1 MTRSVVAVCVLLLG
15 TVACLGQE
23 ADDRLYQQW
32 ERAIALREDKQFDAA
47 AEVFQA
53 IATEHPDAEE
63 IIRLALNQIVFTRTQ
78 DGQQGSADV
87 AARQALNV
95 YPDLL
100 ADTIYIPQSV
110 NDLYDR
116 LRREMFGSV
125 TVRKPEGAR
134 ISLNGEFRGEAPLYL
149 PYIPAGDYLLQASRS
164 NFLDYEERITVAPD
178 GRHEYEIAMTRR
190 KNSTYWLTRIGG
202 GAIVTGALVFLATK
216 EADVAPTESL
226 LPGAPSPPGP

>member
-1 MTRSVVAVCVLLLG
+1 MMRSVFATCVLLLG
-15 TVACLGQE
+15 AVACLAQQ
-23 ADDRLYQQW
+23 ADDKLYQQW
-32 ERAIALREDKQFDAA
+32 EQAFALREDKRFDAA

-53 IATEHPDAEE
+53 IATEHPDSEK

-78 DGQQGSADV
+78 DGRPGSADL
-87 AARQALNV
+87 AARQALAV

-134 ISLNGEFRGEAPLYL
+134 ISLNGEFRGEVPLYL
-149 PYIPAGDYLLQASRS
+149 PYVPTGEYLLQASRV

-178 GRHEYEIAMTRR
+178 GRHDYEIAMTRR
-190 KNSTYWLTRIGG
+190 KNSVYWLTRIGG
-202 GAIVTGALVFLATK
+202 GAIVTGALVLLATQ
-216 EADVAPTESL
+216 EADVAPTESP